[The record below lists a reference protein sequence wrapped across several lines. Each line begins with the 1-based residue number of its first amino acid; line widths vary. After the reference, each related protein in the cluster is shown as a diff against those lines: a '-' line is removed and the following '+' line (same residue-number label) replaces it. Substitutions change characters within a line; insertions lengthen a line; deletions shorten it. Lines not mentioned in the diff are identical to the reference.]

1 MGNIT
6 KVICLVLFF
15 FWSLPVNAQRKIG
28 TAQLNVICKTWGLL
42 KYYHPGVATGKHNWD
57 SVLVASLGQLAKSK
71 NDNQLNIE
79 IQKMLAIAGNDTEA
93 PYFQEENATINMRNL
108 DLAWIGNSKELNV
121 PNKQALNFISKHPY
135 RGLNFY
141 AQPNPDNDSTVYTPN
156 ENPYP
161 KMLFPDTNYRLLGLF
176 RFWNVINYFYP
187 YKYAIGKPWDTV
199 LNELISQTINVT
211 DTLSYHKVLAKM
223 AASINDSHGGLW
235 PQVFHTITG
244 KYSPSFDFRI
254 VENKAVVGRTD
265 STNHSVIKMG
275 SVIEAIDGVS
285 IKRKIETYWPYVPA
299 SNHGGKI
306 KTLHNLLLNSTNK
319 TAMLSGYQP
328 NGKKFNVLVNLT
340 ERNFLKD
347 YNRFFEMESA
357 ITSKMVG
364 DSVGYVFF
372 SNINNKNI
380 DSIMR
385 PLMHTK
391 AIIFDMR
398 NYPTNGTGTYITPQY
413 LLDAPKPYS
422 RLARPNFDL
431 PGTFKYE
438 IANKGTSYSQVGKSN
453 ADYYKGKIIL
463 LVDNRTQSAAEW
475 ACMTLKTAKNVT
487 VIGNQTA
494 GADGNVTRTILPGGY
509 RINFSGLGIYYPD
522 GSETQRVGIHV
533 DIPVAY
539 TISDIVTK
547 SDPLLKKALAF
558 ANSKN

>member
-1 MGNIT
+1 MRNLT
-6 KVICLVLFF
+6 KAFCLIFF
-15 FWSLPVNAQRKIG
+15 CLWSVSINAQRKIA
-28 TAQLNVICKTWGLL
+28 TAQLNVLCKTWGLL
-42 KYYHPGVATGKHNWD
+42 KYYHPEVATGKHNWD
-57 SVLVASLGQLAKSK
+57 SVLVSSLGQLAKSK
-71 NDNQLNIE
+71 NNNQLNIE
-79 IQKMLAIAGNDTEA
+79 VQKMLAIAGKDTAA
-93 PYFQEENATINMRNL
+93 PYFPKENTPINTRNL
-108 DLAWIGNSKELNV
+108 DLAWIGNTKELNAL
-121 PNKQALNFISKHPY
+121 NRQALSFISKHPY
-135 RGLNFY
+135 RGLNLY
-141 AQPNPDNDSTVYTPN
+141 ARPNPDNDSTVYTPN

-161 KMLFPDTNYRLLGLF
+161 GMLLPDTNYRLLGLF

-187 YKYAIGKPWDTV
+187 YKYAIGKPWNSV
-199 LNELISQTINVT
+199 LNELIPQTINVT

-235 PQVFHTITG
+235 PQVFHTLTG

-265 STNHSVIKMG
+265 PTSKSTIKTG
-275 SVIEAIDGVS
+275 SVIESIDGIS
-285 IKRKIETYWPYVPA
+285 LKTKTKAYWPYVPA
-299 SNHGGKI
+299 SNNGGKI
-306 KTLHNLLLNSTNK
+306 KTLHDLLLNSKNK
-319 TAMLSGYQP
+319 TALLSGRQP
-328 NGKKFNVLVNLT
+328 NGEKFKVLVDLV
-340 ERNFLKD
+340 ERNLLKE
-347 YNRFFEMESA
+347 YNRFFEMESTV
-357 ITSKMVG
+357 TSRMVG

-380 DSIMR
+380 DSIMQ

-398 NYPTNGTGTYITPQY
+398 NYPANGTGTYITPQY
-413 LLDAPKPYS
+413 LLDAPKLYS
-422 RLARPNFDL
+422 RLTRPNFKL
-431 PGTFKYE
+431 PGTFIYE
-438 IANKGTSYSQVGKSN
+438 TANKGTNYTQVGKLN
-453 ADYYKGKIIL
+453 PDYYKGKIIL

-522 GSETQRVGIHV
+522 GSETQRVGIHI

-539 TISDIVTK
+539 TISDAITK